1 MPGQGT
7 RKVNENF
14 KQVLKEEETR
24 LHNGPLQSMFKFCVR
39 VSMRKSPPHSN
50 SGNFLFLFYVFSDLS
65 FSLPPSRAA
74 RRSAAAVSTDKKKKK
89 KHQYNKP
96 TVQLFNSYAHTVRNR
111 GTTLKLKQEKRKN
124 QRTARN
130 NKIPK
135 KTKNYSDESK
145 KKLIRRR
152 PIINDVWYVERTYCP
167 DTTPSSPAGVHVE
180 LFLTTTE

>member
-1 MPGQGT
+1 
-7 RKVNENF
+7 
-14 KQVLKEEETR
+14 
-24 LHNGPLQSMFKFCVR
+24 MFKFCVR

-74 RRSAAAVSTDKKKKK
+74 RRSAAAFSTDKKQKKNINTISLP
-89 KHQYNKP
+89 YDYLIAMRILYV
-96 TVQLFNSYAHTVRNR
+96 TG

-152 PIINDVWYVERTYCP
+152 PIINDVWYVERTFCP

-180 LFLTTTE
+180 LFPTTTE